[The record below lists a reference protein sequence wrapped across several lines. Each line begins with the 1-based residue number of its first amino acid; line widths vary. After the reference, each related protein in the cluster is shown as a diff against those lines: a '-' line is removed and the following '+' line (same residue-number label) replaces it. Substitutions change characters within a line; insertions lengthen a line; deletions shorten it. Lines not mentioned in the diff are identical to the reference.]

1 MRMDLQAIMNT
12 KRWMIGVGALA
23 TFFGLMNYVFA
34 ETVAGDGWGN
44 TMTPHD
50 VFYEAVWGL
59 LTAGMGLTCIATG
72 MLVTGRALPM
82 MAMIGAGV
90 QFAMFGLM
98 FSMAQDISYALM
110 TPGNLAPG
118 IILMGLLALSGYLH
132 LEDGEEAPAK
142 PEEE

>member
-1 MRMDLQAIMNT
+1 M
-12 KRWMIGVGALA
+12 KSA
-23 TFFGLMNYVFA
+23 T
-34 ETVAGDGWGN
+34 
-44 TMTPHD
+44 
-50 VFYEAVWGL
+50 
-59 LTAGMGLTCIATG
+59 
-72 MLVTGRALPM
+72 M

-118 IILMGLLALSGYLH
+118 IILMGLLALSGYVH
-132 LEDGEEAPAK
+132 LEDAEEAPAE